1 MLVLASASKAR
12 KKLLEQIC
20 LKHKVIVSDFD
31 ETKVVEQDP
40 RLKVKLLA
48 KAKANSVLR
57 KLKKENKESNSI
69 SKVNSVNSV
78 NSASKVKETNTNDDK

>member
-40 RLKVKLLA
+40 CLKVKLLIIH
-48 KAKANSVLR
+48 SLVMCFYWQLYR
-57 KLKKENKESNSI
+57 SKLMTHFLL
-69 SKVNSVNSV
+69 V
-78 NSASKVKETNTNDDK
+78 TNVFP